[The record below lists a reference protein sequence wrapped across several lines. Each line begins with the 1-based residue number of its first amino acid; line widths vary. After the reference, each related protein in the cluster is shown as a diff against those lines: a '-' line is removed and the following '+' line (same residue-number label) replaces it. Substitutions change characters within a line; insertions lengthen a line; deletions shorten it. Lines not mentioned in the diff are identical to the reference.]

1 MRVPVGKWL
10 RDYIEDTFHL
20 DSRLARSLWHLVA
33 RPGSLTQAYVEGQRS
48 AYVRPFRL
56 YLTASFLYLLALTF
70 FPPNDIVRFQPAGQT
85 EEMKLS
91 VGMATAAV
99 TVTESTA
106 PPASAPPERSALW
119 HKMQKFSAQGPGAA
133 QAQAIHLIVTTLPKA
148 MFVFVP
154 VFALLLKLLYRRS
167 GRFYAEHFLFAL
179 HFHAFSFLTL
189 GLSLVV
195 LRGSVRPLQQI
206 IILGY
211 LFLALRRV
219 YGQPRVRTFLKAGFL
234 WFTYGVLLLI
244 AVAGGLLATVY
255 FAE

>member
-1 MRVPVGKWL
+1 VRVPFGKWL

-48 AYVRPFRL
+48 SYVRPFRL

-70 FPPNDIVRFQPAGQT
+70 FPPNDAVRFQVAAQT
-85 EEMKLS
+85 EEVK
-91 VGMATAAV
+91 VAV
-99 TVTESTA
+99 DTEAGTPA
-106 PPASAPPERSALW
+106 PPPPERSVLLQ
-119 HKMQKFSAQGPGAA
+119 KMLKFSAQGPEAA
-133 QAQAIHLIVTTLPKA
+133 QAKAIHLIVTTLPKA

-167 GRFYAEHFLFAL
+167 GRFYAEHFLFTL

-189 GLSLVV
+189 ALSLVV
-195 LRGSVRPLQQI
+195 LRGSVRPLAQV
-206 IILGY
+206 ILLSY

-219 YGQPRVRTFLKAGFL
+219 YGQSRVRTFLKAGFL
-234 WFTYGVLLLI
+234 WASYGVLLLI

-255 FAE
+255 FTE